1 MTLGGKSR
9 FGSEVLIGLGSLGE
23 SLSEE
28 NLLMAL
34 HGQRVTCQ
42 GQEESGG
49 LATALTLRE
58 REGVRDGG
66 GTRPLAW
73 GILFSREIFTI

>member
-1 MTLGGKSR
+1 MTTLQQTEKVHSPHFTVCIPRLTLGGKNR

-23 SLSEE
+23 SLSKE

-49 LATALTLRE
+49 LATALT
-58 REGVRDGG
+58 
-66 GTRPLAW
+66 
-73 GILFSREIFTI
+73 